1 MSMIAKNATSALS
14 QHDGA
19 LCKWQ
24 MLLFKG
30 RLCWR
35 LSWQL
40 GKISLQMDPR
50 PFKTGEQPESGL
62 GHDST
67 PLHSLHLIATPGVK
81 KQGIGHRAQ
90 GAHADVGRGNA
101 LVF

>member
-1 MSMIAKNATSALS
+1 MIAKNATSALS

-30 RLCWR
+30 RPCWR

-40 GKISLQMDPR
+40 GKISVVNGPQTASGRKNQDFLIQMFPSR
-50 PFKTGEQPESGL
+50 E
-62 GHDST
+62 
-67 PLHSLHLIATPGVK
+67 A
-81 KQGIGHRAQ
+81 A
-90 GAHADVGRGNA
+90 
-101 LVF
+101 